1 MDSELGPFEIIEK
14 HGRTILRLH
23 GTSQQPARVE
33 ASETRTILTAF
44 VEGLDVDIRY
54 ATILGPFELTP
65 ISGEFERTENG
76 RLRVAGTVDFWNST
90 FLGPV
95 SLRGASFG
103 GNVHLFSCT
112 FTRNTSFSGASFRRD
127 ADFRSTVFN
136 GDVAFMDVLFCGDA
150 HFGETEF
157 YGEVRFGG
165 AFAERPASFSDI
177 KFRENTVLAGL
188 WNHILRPFLN
198 LPAHLFSRELPE
210 RKVTT
215 FLGLNT
221 TIIDGASNAYL
232 KRYIGDE
239 QWIRSWRLRGKIR
252 QSLFL
257 FWELTSHCGR
267 SFGLWMFW
275 VLAAATVFGAVFAD
289 YSAPAWL
296 PEPIEALLIRM
307 DPDVAVSSS
316 TRIPTP
322 FTPYY
327 FSIVTFT
334 TLGFGDIHP
343 LNFAGEVWLVVEVLL
358 GYVMLGGLIGIFA
371 NKLARRS

>member
-1 MDSELGPFEIIEK
+1 MDSELGPFEIVEK

-23 GTSQQPARVE
+23 GTSQRPARVE
-33 ASETRTILTAF
+33 ASETRTILTALA
-44 VEGLDVDIRY
+44 EGLDVDLNHV
-54 ATILGPFELTP
+54 AILGPLDLSVISEELD
-65 ISGEFERTENG
+65 RTENG
-76 RLRVAGTVDFWNST
+76 RLRVAGAVNFENSE
-90 FLGPV
+90 FQGSV

-103 GNVHLFSCT
+103 GNVHILSCT
-112 FTRNTSFSGASFRRD
+112 FPCNTSFSGASFRRG
-127 ADFRSTVFN
+127 ADFRGTVFS
-136 GDVAFMDVLFCGDA
+136 GYVGFRDVLFCGDA
-150 HFGETEF
+150 FFWETEF
-157 YGEVRFGG
+157 YGEAQFAG
-165 AFAERPASFSDI
+165 AFAERPASFSDV
-177 KFRENTVLAGL
+177 KFRENTVLTGL
-188 WNHILRPFLN
+188 WNHVVRPSLN
-198 LPAHLFSRELPE
+198 LLARLMSRELPE

-215 FLGLNT
+215 FFGLNT
-221 TIIDGASNAYL
+221 TIMDAASNAYL

-239 QWIRSWRLRGKIR
+239 QWIRSWRRRGKVR
-252 QSLFL
+252 HTLFF

-275 VLAAATVFGAVFAD
+275 VLAAAMAFGAVFAD

-296 PEPIEALLIRM
+296 QEPIEALLVRM
-307 DPDVAVSSS
+307 DPNLAVSSS